1 MKFGVVVF
9 PGSNCDHDCY
19 YVIDKVLGQHVD
31 YVWHGSTDVAGY
43 DCLVLPGGFAYG
55 DYLRTGAVARFSPVM
70 KAVEKFADGGRHRH
84 RDMQRI
90 PDTARGRS
98 SSGRDDAQHWPEVHL
113 QVRRRQGRDNEHA
126 MDKRGPCRPGAFD
139 SDRS

>member
-19 YVIDKVLGQHVD
+19 YVIDKLLGQPVD

-70 KAVEKFADGGRHRH
+70 KAVEKFAAAGGFVIGICNGFQIPVSYTHLRAHETRH
-84 RDMQRI
+84 DL
-90 PDTARGRS
+90 
-98 SSGRDDAQHWPEVHL
+98 V
-113 QVRRRQGRDNEHA
+113 
-126 MDKRGPCRPGAFD
+126 CRLLLEKKKKQ
-139 SDRS
+139 